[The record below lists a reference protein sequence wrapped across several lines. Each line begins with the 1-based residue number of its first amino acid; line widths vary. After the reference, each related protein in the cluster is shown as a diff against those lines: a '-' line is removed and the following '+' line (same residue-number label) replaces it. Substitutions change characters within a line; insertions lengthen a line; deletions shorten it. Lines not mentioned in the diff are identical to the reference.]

1 MKKKIFVFSLI
12 LLLFSVKLFS
22 QQKQSINSNNT
33 KPKLPTGFK
42 NIFLGMTLQETKEEL
57 LRNPD
62 FGYHGDRD
70 VSLVPGSNQIL
81 IETDTSSNFSP
92 SFLTQSWFQFYE
104 DKLYIMTIN
113 FNRNKIDY
121 YSIFTTLSKKY
132 GEPNSLDPQKSV
144 WQNKEV
150 TVILEKP
157 LSIKYIDRVT
167 YDELSNYSNISK
179 SAEENVRQMFLDE
192 F

>member
-1 MKKKIFVFSLI
+1 MKKKIFIFSLI
-12 LLLFSVKLFS
+12 FLFSIRLFS
-22 QQKQSINSNNT
+22 QQKQSNVS
-33 KPKLPTGFK
+33 KPELPRGFK

-132 GEPNSLDPQKSV
+132 GEPTSLDPQKSV
-144 WQNKEV
+144 WQDKEV
-150 TVILEKP
+150 TIILEKP
-157 LSIKYIDRVT
+157 LSIKYIDKIT
-167 YDELSNYSNISK
+167 YDELSNYSNIAK

>member
-1 MKKKIFVFSLI
+1 MKKKIF
-12 LLLFSVKLFS
+12 LFSFIFLLYSINIFS
-22 QQKQSINSNNT
+22 QQKQTVAS
-33 KPKLPTGFK
+33 KQKLPFGYK
-42 NIFLGMTLQETKEEL
+42 NIMLGMTLQETKEEL

-81 IETDTSSNFSP
+81 IETDTSLNFSP
-92 SFLTQSWFQFYE
+92 SFLTRSWFQFYD

-121 YSIFTTLSKKY
+121 YSIFRTLSEKY
-132 GEPNSLDPQKSV
+132 GEPDSLDPQKSV
-144 WQNKEV
+144 WKDNDV

-157 LSIKYIDRVT
+157 LSIKYIDNET

>member
-1 MKKKIFVFSLI
+1 MKKKIFVFLLI

-132 GEPNSLDPQKSV
+132 GEPNTLDPQKSV
-144 WQNKEV
+144 WQDKEV

>member
-12 LLLFSVKLFS
+12 ILLFSVKLFS
-22 QQKQSINSNNT
+22 QQNQSNASKQ
-33 KPKLPTGFK
+33 KLPKGFK
-42 NIFLGMTLQETKEEL
+42 NILLGMTLQETKEEL

-70 VSLVPGSNQIL
+70 VSLVPGSNQVL
-81 IETDTSSNFSP
+81 IETDTDSNFSP
-92 SFLTQSWFQFYE
+92 SFLTQSWFQFYQ

-144 WQNKEV
+144 WQDKEV
-150 TVILEKP
+150 TIILEKP

>member
-1 MKKKIFVFSLI
+1 
-12 LLLFSVKLFS
+12 
-22 QQKQSINSNNT
+22 
-33 KPKLPTGFK
+33 
-42 NIFLGMTLQETKEEL
+42 
-57 LRNPD
+57 
-62 FGYHGDRD
+62 
-70 VSLVPGSNQIL
+70 
-81 IETDTSSNFSP
+81 
-92 SFLTQSWFQFYE
+92 
-104 DKLYIMTIN
+104 MTIN

-121 YSIFTTLSKKY
+121 YSIFRTLSEKY

-144 WQNKEV
+144 WKDNDV

-157 LSIKYIDRVT
+157 LSIKYIDNET

>member
-1 MKKKIFVFSLI
+1 MKKKIFVCSLI
-12 LLLFSVKLFS
+12 ILLFSVKSFS
-22 QQKQSINSNNT
+22 QQKQANSY
-33 KPKLPTGFK
+33 KRILPTGFK
-42 NIFLGMTLQETKEEL
+42 NISLGMTLQETKEEL

-81 IETDTSSNFSP
+81 IETDTSLNLSP
-92 SFLTQSWFQFYE
+92 SFLTRSWFQFYE
-104 DKLYIMTIN
+104 DKLYIITFN

-132 GEPNSLDPQKSV
+132 GEPDSLAPQKSV
-144 WQNKEV
+144 WQNDEV

-157 LSIKYIDRVT
+157 LSIKYIDKKT